1 MLMKNVLWIVFWS
14 LLGGVIG
21 LAFSQFQ
28 KTIINTINLK
38 DSKRILNTS
47 SLLSIFRLLI
57 IFLLLFISFR
67 QSIETGF
74 GFLVFFLISRWIWII
89 QLLKGSRK

>member
-1 MLMKNVLWIVFWS
+1 MKNALWIVFWS
-14 LLGGVIG
+14 LLGGLIG

-89 QLLKGSRK
+89 QLM

>member
-1 MLMKNVLWIVFWS
+1 MLMKNALWIVFWS
-14 LLGGVIG
+14 LLGGLIG

-28 KTIINTINLK
+28 KTFINTINLK

-74 GFLVFFLISRWIWII
+74 GFLFFFLISRWIWII
-89 QLLKGSRK
+89 QLMKESRK